1 MMILLF
7 RQMRYFTAVVDC
19 NSFTEAA
26 EQCYISQSA
35 ISQQIRALENELG
48 VELIHRE
55 NRKFSLTAAGEYF
68 YNQSKGILEEVE
80 TMRKETIRLGQ
91 DQELQLRIGYLR
103 CYSGQELYQAVA
115 EFSRLYPEVSISIVN
130 GTHEELYDLLRFGGA
145 DLILNDQ
152 RRAFSDQY
160 VNYQLLQCR
169 CFAEVSVRSSLSGR
183 TAVELDELKR
193 MTCILISSRE
203 QQNTEENYFKNTLG
217 FGGKFLFA
225 ENLEEGRLMVT
236 GNRGFLPVESV
247 GTLPP
252 AGPAIRRLSIVQNAE
267 PLRRNY
273 CMFWLKERSNYY
285 IEEFAGILRKL
296 IQQNEKKEQ

>member
-1 MMILLF
+1 MILLF

-80 TMRKETIRLGQ
+80 TIRKETIRLGQ

-160 VNYQLLQCR
+160 ANYQLLQCR